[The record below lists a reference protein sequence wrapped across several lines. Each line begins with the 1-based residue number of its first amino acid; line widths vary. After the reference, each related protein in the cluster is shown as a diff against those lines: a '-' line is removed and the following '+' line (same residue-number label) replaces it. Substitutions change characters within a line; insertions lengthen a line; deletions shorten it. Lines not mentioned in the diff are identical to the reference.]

1 MVRALGAAM
10 LAATLLTS
18 TVARADQATLRE
30 ARRVVEE
37 EVRYDRAQELLV
49 TALHQGDNSPE
60 DLAAIY
66 ELAGVAAVV
75 LGQREAG
82 EQYFRR
88 LLALRPA
95 ARLPPDTAPKIL
107 EPFTAAQAHMAAVG
121 NLRVGVRAETASEL
135 VIDVAADPLGMVA
148 GAKVSYRGDDGSTGR
163 VRGELPTPIAV
174 TLPGG
179 AVATSVEIVDEY
191 GNRLQELPP
200 PAPAARGEGDGNGG
214 GDRDRDEPPRP
225 GDTRPHLALRWSTW
239 AIAAGVSGS
248 IGVGFAIDGKRAHD
262 RLDDILA
269 NPEDHFFGEAED
281 ARRRWK
287 RDTTIANV
295 AFAGAGVLAVGAI
308 TVALVMR
315 DRGDA
320 PKPVKAAL
328 VPWLGDGAG
337 IAVVGALP

>member
-1 MVRALGAAM
+1 MVRRLGAAM

-18 TVARADQATLRE
+18 TAARADQATLRE

-95 ARLPPDTAPKIL
+95 AKLPADTAPKIL
-107 EPFTAAQAHMAAVG
+107 EPFMAAQAHMAAAG
-121 NLRVGVRAETASEL
+121 NLRVGVRAATASEL
-135 VIDVAADPLGMVA
+135 VVDVAADPLGMVA
-148 GAKVSYRGDDGSTGR
+148 GAKVSYRGGDGATGS
-163 VRGELPTPIAV
+163 VRGELPTPIAM

-179 AVATSVEIVDEY
+179 AIATSVEIVDEY

-200 PAPAARGEGDGNGG
+200 PTAPVRRDGE
-214 GDRDRDEPPRP
+214 GDRDRDRDRENPPPP
-225 GDTRPHLALRWSTW
+225 GDEKPNIALRWSTW
-239 AIAAGVSGS
+239 AIAAGVTGS
-248 IGVGFAIDGKRAHD
+248 IGLGFAFDGKRSHD

-287 RDTTIANV
+287 RDTSIANV
-295 AFAGAGVLAVGAI
+295 AFVATGVLAVGAV
-308 TVALVMR
+308 TVAIVMR
-315 DRGDA
+315 DRGGA
-320 PKPVKAAL
+320 PKAAL

-337 IAVVGALP
+337 LALVGTLP

>member
-1 MVRALGAAM
+1 MVRGAAAATLAAM
-10 LAATLLTS
+10 LVATTA
-18 TVARADQATLRE
+18 ARADQATLRE

-49 TALHQGDNSPE
+49 VALHQGDNGPD
-60 DLAAIY
+60 DLAGIY

-88 LLALRPA
+88 LLALRPSA
-95 ARLPPDTAPKIL
+95 KLPPDTAPKIL

-121 NLRVGVRAETASEL
+121 NLRVAVRSATAGEL
-135 VIDVAADPLGMVA
+135 VVDVAADPLGMVA
-148 GAKVSYRGDDGSTGR
+148 AATVSYLGGDGATGT
-163 VRGELPTPIAV
+163 VRGELPAPIAL

-179 AVATSVEIVDEY
+179 ATATSVEIIDEY

-200 PAPAARGEGDGNGG
+200 PPVTARRDGDGDGG
-214 GDRDRDEPPRP
+214 GNGIIPPP
-225 GDTRPHLALRWSTW
+225 PIVDTKPNVILRWSTW
-239 AIAAGVSGS
+239 AIAAGVSGGV
-248 IGVGFAIDGKRAHD
+248 GVGFAIDGKLAKD

-281 ARRRWK
+281 ARKRWK

-295 AFAGAGVLAVGAI
+295 AFATTGVLAVGAI
-308 TVALVMR
+308 TVGIIGRNRGA
-315 DRGDA
+315 DR
-320 PKPVKAAL
+320 KAAI
-328 VPWLGDGAG
+328 VPWVGGAAG
-337 IAVVGALP
+337 VAVVGVLP